1 MRYTAIFTG
10 GGSAGHVTP
19 NLALMRSL
27 REEGYSIHYIGTA
40 DGIERTLLQHE
51 TDIPYHAI
59 HAGKLRRYFSLQNV
73 ADVFRTLKGIGEARK
88 IVREIKPDVVFSKG
102 GFVAVPVVIGARK
115 KAPIVIHES
124 DYTPGLSNRIASR
137 FADTVCVTFEDTLAH
152 TRGKGVCT
160 GTPIRTELY
169 AGDAGRGRAMTGFS
183 ADKPVLLMM
192 GGSLGAQAVN
202 DALRQALPRL
212 LKTFQIVHLCG
223 KGKLDEAS
231 AQPGYVQ
238 YEYIG
243 KELPDLMAMADIV
256 LSRAGANAAFEFLAL
271 KKPALFIPLPRSAS
285 RGDQIVNA
293 AYFAK
298 KGYAAVLEQEAMT
311 PDTLSGALETLYR
324 DRARYIAAMET
335 EQHADGTQAVLK
347 EIRRAAEKKR

>member
-40 DGIERTLLQHE
+40 DGIERTLLQNE
-51 TDIPYHAI
+51 VDIPYHAI

-160 GTPIRTELY
+160 GTPIRAELY

-223 KGKLDEAS
+223 KGKLDEAA

-271 KKPALFIPLPRSAS
+271 HKPALFIPLPRSAS

-311 PDTLSGALETLYR
+311 PDTLSDALETLYR
-324 DRARYIAAMET
+324 DRARYVAAMET
-335 EQHADGTQAVLK
+335 EQHADGTEAVLHQ
-347 EIRRAAEKKR
+347 IRRAAQIKR